1 MMDWTLFESVLVATG
16 MYLFAVAVGSTY
28 YLIAHIV
35 DRIKIRK
42 IRRELKII
50 RPRKE
55 YFDYEKAL
63 YEYVMKD

>member
-1 MMDWTLFESVLVATG
+1 MLDWTLMDASLVGAL
-16 MYLFAVAVGSTY
+16 MVIFSLVVGGIY
-28 YLIAHIV
+28 CLVNYIV
-35 DRIKIRK
+35 EEIKF
-42 IRRELKII
+42 RRELKII

>member
-1 MMDWTLFESVLVATG
+1 MDWTLMEALLVG
-16 MYLFAVAVGSTY
+16 GGICFISLVVGGIY
-28 YLIAHIV
+28 CLVNYIV
-35 DRIKIRK
+35 EEIKF
-42 IRRELKII
+42 RRELKII